1 MPAAVPAADPSPWQ
15 AVIAAQGFRL
25 GVRCD
30 DAALQG
36 IVFLPPGPAQAPAN
50 ALAAEAARQLAA
62 YLADAEYVFALP
74 LQPTGTPFQRR
85 VWQQIAAIPV
95 HQTRSYGDI
104 ARELR
109 SAARAVGQA
118 CGRNPYPVVVPCHR
132 VLAAA
137 GGLGGFVRQRDGY
150 LLDVKRWLLAHEAR

>member
-1 MPAAVPAADPSPWQ
+1 MSSAGPSPWQ
-15 AVIAAQGFRL
+15 AVIAAPGFNL

-30 DAALQG
+30 EAALHG
-36 IVFLPPGPAQAPAN
+36 ISFLPPGPAQGPAN
-50 ALAAEAARQLAA
+50 ALAAEAARQLVA
-62 YLADAEYVFALP
+62 YLADPEHAFDLP
-74 LQPTGTPFQRR
+74 LLLVGTPFQRR
-85 VWQQIAAIPV
+85 VWQRIAVIPV

-104 ARELR
+104 AGDLG

-118 CGRNPYPVVVPCHR
+118 CGRNPHPVVVPCHR

-137 GGLGGFVRQRDGY
+137 GRLGGFARQRDGH